1 MKKIGEYLVCHKQ
14 TCKILAIKDNYYILE
29 PLDDPSLKMKI
40 PTDSKVLRELI
51 KKEDINKLLKSIP
64 AINTIDS
71 SDRLIENTYK
81 ELMKRGTYEDLIT
94 VIKTTYLR
102 NLNRKNN
109 NKKISD
115 KDNSYF
121 LQAEKYLYTE
131 LGVVLNLDFEST
143 KKYVIDTVSK
153 YN

>member
-1 MKKIGEYLVCHKQ
+1 M
-14 TCKILAIKDNYYILE
+14 AIKDNYYILK

-40 PTDSKVLRELI
+40 PTDSKVLRDLI

-71 SDRLIENTYK
+71 RNRLIENAYK

>member
-1 MKKIGEYLVCHKQ
+1 M
-14 TCKILAIKDNYYILE
+14 AIKDNYYILK

-40 PTDSKVLRELI
+40 PTDSKVLRDLI

-71 SDRLIENTYK
+71 SDRLIENAYK
-81 ELMKRGTYEDLIT
+81 ELMKRGTYEDF
-94 VIKTTYLR
+94 KTTYLC

>member
-1 MKKIGEYLVCHKQ
+1 M
-14 TCKILAIKDNYYILE
+14 AIKDNYYILK

-40 PTDSKVLRELI
+40 PTDSKVLRDLI

-64 AINTIDS
+64 VINTIDS
-71 SDRLIENTYK
+71 SDRLIKNAYK

-143 KKYVIDTVSK
+143 KKYVIEVVSK

>member
-1 MKKIGEYLVCHKQ
+1 M
-14 TCKILAIKDNYYILE
+14 AIKDNYYILK

-40 PTDSKVLRELI
+40 PTYSKVLRDLI

-71 SDRLIENTYK
+71 RNRLIENAYK

>member
-1 MKKIGEYLVCHKQ
+1 M
-14 TCKILAIKDNYYILE
+14 AIKDNYYILK

-40 PTDSKVLRELI
+40 PTDSKVLRDLI

-64 AINTIDS
+64 VINTIA
-71 SDRLIENTYK
+71 YK

-121 LQAEKYLYTE
+121 LHVEKYLYTE

>member
-1 MKKIGEYLVCHKQ
+1 
-14 TCKILAIKDNYYILE
+14 
-29 PLDDPSLKMKI
+29 MKI
-40 PTDSKVLRELI
+40 PTDSKVLRDLI

-71 SDRLIENTYK
+71 RNRLIENAYK

>member
-1 MKKIGEYLVCHKQ
+1 M
-14 TCKILAIKDNYYILE
+14 AIKDNYYILK

-40 PTDSKVLRELI
+40 PTYSKVLRDLI

-71 SDRLIENTYK
+71 SDRLIENAYK

-131 LGVVLNLDFEST
+131 LGVVLNLDFAST

>member
-1 MKKIGEYLVCHKQ
+1 M
-14 TCKILAIKDNYYILE
+14 AIKDNYYILK

-40 PTDSKVLRELI
+40 PTDSKVLRDLI

-143 KKYVIDTVSK
+143 KKYVIEVVSK

>member
-1 MKKIGEYLVCHKQ
+1 M
-14 TCKILAIKDNYYILE
+14 AIKDNYYILK

-40 PTDSKVLRELI
+40 PTDSKVLRDLI

-71 SDRLIENTYK
+71 SDRLIENAYK